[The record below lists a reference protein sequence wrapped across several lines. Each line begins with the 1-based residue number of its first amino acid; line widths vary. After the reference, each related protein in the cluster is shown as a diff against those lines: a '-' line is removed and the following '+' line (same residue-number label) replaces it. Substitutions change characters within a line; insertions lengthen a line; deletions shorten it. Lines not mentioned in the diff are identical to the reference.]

1 MKKRIIAAALGTMMT
16 VSLAGCSGTLSND
29 YVTIN
34 QYKGLEVEQV
44 ELAEVTDADVED
56 TINSHLGA
64 TPVRIDVTDRAA
76 QMGDVVNIDYVGS
89 VDGVEFSGGST
100 QGMGTDLKL
109 GSNAYIGANGDYQGF
124 EEQVVGH
131 NIGENFDITVKFP
144 AEYGKEELNDK
155 VAVFNITLNHIYQE
169 EDAELTDEWVQSNS
183 DESETVEAYR
193 KEIRKTLE
201 ESNQSEYD
209 DTLQSEVLDAFLEQ
223 VEVKKLPQ
231 DKVDE
236 QHEYVIEQ
244 YTKLAQA
251 YGMEVSDII
260 ESSGMTQEEFEA
272 KVTEIAEDSV
282 KRSIACELLAK
293 KLKLEPSDEE
303 YEKRVAEYAENYGYE
318 DVDAFREAF
327 NEDII
332 RNAIIEENVVKYL
345 AENCVQVEKQDSADD
360 DSAE

>member
-1 MKKRIIAAALGTMMT
+1 MKKRIIAAALGIMMT
-16 VSLAGCSGTLSND
+16 VSLAGCSGKLSNE

-44 ELAEVTDADVED
+44 ELAEVTDADIED
-56 TINSHLGA
+56 TINSYLGA
-64 TPVRIDVTDRAA
+64 TPVQIDITDRAA
-76 QMGDVVNIDYVGS
+76 QMGDIVNIDYVGS

-100 QGMGTDLKL
+100 QGMGTDLEL
-109 GSNAYIGANGDYQGF
+109 GSNAYIGANGDCQGF

-144 AEYGKEELNDK
+144 ADYGNEELNDK
-155 VAVFNITLNHIYQE
+155 VAVFNITLNRIYQE

-183 DESETVEAYR
+183 YESETVEEYR
-193 KEIRKTLE
+193 EEIRKTLE

-209 DTLQSEVLDAFLEQ
+209 NTLQSEVFDAFLEQ

-231 DKVDE
+231 EKVD
-236 QHEYVIEQ
+236 QQYEYVIEQ

-282 KRSIACELLAK
+282 KRSVACELLAK

-303 YEKRVAEYAENYGYE
+303 YEQRVAEYAESYGYE

-327 NEDII
+327 SEDII
-332 RNAIIEENVVKYL
+332 RNAVIEENVVKYL
-345 AENCVQVEKQDSADD
+345 AENCVQVEKQDDADAG
-360 DSAE
+360 SEE